1 MSTGDNL
8 SPPGSSTYDSSSMYV
23 GDGTWDS
30 DRNTFLLPNL
40 QGLNFATMQYNG
52 MGNRFRDLPE
62 YHVLVTGHGVIAA
75 ITFLGIVPGAIF
87 IARFLHTEGR
97 VAFKLHVYMQIITV
111 FLATVVLVLGWFA
124 VGPERSLTNPH
135 HGIGVAIYVCIL
147 VQFLYGWWMTRRER
161 KRTRPHPTIPV
172 KVHLHR
178 LFGRAVALLAFVQ
191 VALGLTLY
199 GSPKVLFILYALWGA
214 LLLFAYLALEYRNK
228 ARLVGAVGPPPRP
241 AQSDYYSDYTGSYIT
256 GDQTQLTGDGRRR
269 DRSRDRSHWG
279 RNILAGAGLIGAYE
293 WYRRKRDDRR
303 VEKDNTYY
311 EDSEMTGRPPH
322 TPGRPGSSMGPPR
335 PGPGPRIPDP
345 YGPTPVAGYGPTPSA
360 GYGPPPGSVP
370 PPATY
375 AGARPPSRGSN
386 RARRNDGTMMSPQ
399 SWEDDEMAE
408 EKYGR
413 RPERGPNT
421 WRDRILGA
429 GAGIAAFEG
438 VKSMFGG
445 RKRRNDGYVDSQVS
459 YRPGDQSMVSQT
471 DVSRVEAGQAPF
483 SPGDQRPGRRVRV
496 EDTSTMTP
504 TRPGIGRRPT
514 GIPPRRSSMD
524 SMSYDDDESYVNPP
538 PRRPADGGQTL
549 RESIAAMGAVAG
561 FREWNRRRRDRR
573 EQDRNDQI
581 RRQELD
587 SEEQFNRRNSNRYP
601 RPQDASGRRESL
613 SGTIM
618 TGPQDPT
625 VGSHP
630 ELSRTNFRP
639 DTLQPP
645 LPAAAGTIPS
655 ASGAPPSTVGPSI
668 SQQHVPQPPPH
679 GQHQQQTTNINFPI
693 PPPPPGPPPNA
704 SRPADYQ
711 APVPGSLAMP
721 QGAVYPDPSRLVS
734 EQTQTQQQGTGGMY
748 RDGTSTAAEEAAV
761 AAAGLAAGQRTQSQS
776 PSRRRGSRTRQDR
789 RGSSAAASGSRNDN
803 GGISS
808 PPVSLKMNVHPDG
821 GAVTLRRLNEQEAAA
836 ERAARRRERRTRRGS
851 SLSSGGEEPG
861 SSRYRRNGAIRRSS
875 DQPIT
880 NVPPP
885 PAMSSSA
892 GGSHRP
898 PSELNLPP
906 VPAPGRVPQA
916 SDSPVPPAGLLPAA
930 GPAGSGAVGSPPNVA
945 GTGTD
950 MGTGTDVSVFES
962 NRRRRR
968 AERMRREQAAGG
980 GGNRVEFE

>member
-1 MSTGDNL
+1 
-8 SPPGSSTYDSSSMYV
+8 MYV
-23 GDGTWDS
+23 GDGTWDT

-52 MGNRFRDLPE
+52 MGNRFRGLPE
-62 YHVLVTGHGVIAA
+62 YHVLVTGHGVVAA
-75 ITFLGIVPGAIF
+75 ITFLGVVPAAIF

-97 VAFKLHVYMQIITV
+97 VAFKLHVYLQIITV

-147 VQFLYGWWMTRRER
+147 VQFLYGWWMTKRER

-178 LFGRAVALLAFVQ
+178 LFGRAVALLAIVQ
-191 VALGLTLY
+191 IALGLTLY
-199 GSPKVLFILYALWGA
+199 GSPKVLFILYGLWGA

-228 ARLVGAVGPPPRP
+228 ARLVGGLGPPPRP
-241 AQSDYYSDYTGSYIT
+241 AQSDYYSDYSGSYIT

-279 RNILAGAGLIGAYE
+279 RNILAGAGMIGAYE
-293 WYRRKRDDRR
+293 WYKSRRDKRRD
-303 VEKDNTYY
+303 EKEHTYY

-335 PGPGPRIPDP
+335 PNSRIPDP
-345 YGPTPVAGYGPTPSA
+345 YGPPPTTGYGPTPSV
-360 GYGPPPGSVP
+360 GYGPPPPGGVP

-375 AGARPPSRGSN
+375 NAALPPSGGNYRS
-386 RARRNDGTMMSPQ
+386 RRNDGTAMSPQ
-399 SWEDDEMAE
+399 SWENDEMDD
-408 EKYGR
+408 EKYGQRPQR
-413 RPERGPNT
+413 RTNT

-445 RKRRNDGYVDSQVS
+445 RKRRNDDYVDSEVS
-459 YRPGDQSMVSQT
+459 YRPGEQSMVSQT

-483 SPGDQRPGRRVRV
+483 SPGDQRPGRRVRM

-504 TRPGIGRRPT
+504 TRPAMGRRQTGMPGRRP
-514 GIPPRRSSMD
+514 SSD
-524 SMSYDDDESYVNPP
+524 SMSYDDDESYAGAP
-538 PRRPADGGQTL
+538 PRRDGHNEQTL
-549 RESIAAMGAVAG
+549 RESIAAMGAMAG

-573 EQDRNDQI
+573 EQDRNDRI
-581 RRQELD
+581 RQQEL
-587 SEEQFNRRNSNRYP
+587 SNEEQFNRRNSNRYP
-601 RPQDASGRRESL
+601 RPQDANGRRESM

-625 VGSHP
+625 TGSHP
-630 ELSRTNFRP
+630 DMSRTNLRP

-679 GQHQQQTTNINFPI
+679 TQHQQQTTNVNFPL
-693 PPPPPGPPPNA
+693 PPPPPGPPPHA
-704 SRPADYQ
+704 SMPADYQ

-721 QGAVYPDPSRLVS
+721 QGAVNPDPSRLVS
-734 EQTQTQQQGTGGMY
+734 EQTQLRQQGTSGMY
-748 RDGTSTAAEEAAV
+748 RDGTSTAAEEAAA
-761 AAAGLAAGQRTQSQS
+761 AAAGLAAGQRTQSRS
-776 PSRRRGSRTRQDR
+776 PSRRRDSRTRQTR
-789 RGSSAAASGSRNDN
+789 RGSGAAAPGLRNDN
-803 GGISS
+803 GGTGS

-821 GAVTLRRLNEQEAAA
+821 RAVTLRRLNEEEAAA
-836 ERAARRRERRTRRGS
+836 ERAARRRERRARRTS

-906 VPAPGRVPQA
+906 VPGARIPQA
-916 SDSPVPPAGLLPAA
+916 SDSPGPPAGLLPAA
-930 GPAGSGAVGSPPNVA
+930 GPAGSGAVGSPGNVA

-950 MGTGTDVSVFES
+950 MGTGTDVSAFET

-968 AERMRREQAAGG
+968 AERARREQAAAGGG